1 MKGTISLADELRAI
15 RGGNNSKTSFKH
27 SVEVEDRRAPWLADI
42 ERMENSLQD
51 VLRAISQ
58 LSGVELPG
66 VSETSDNGKGESLA
80 RADCTTLK
88 DRIRNDLEAFSM
100 QAAAD
105 VARQAEEQTRAALA
119 AIRDEVSGQV
129 SQVTSEFQEKL
140 HGQFEREHFGT
151 ELAERSKDRVA
162 QLVDAQTEEFARW
175 VWLTCKG
182 TGTSIPA
189 HIEKLLEPYVEEAT
203 AKFTES
209 FQQKVQ
215 DLFAEQ
221 ERLSQEKLQTAIQ
234 SVETQVGSL
243 EHASLQVCEQN
254 ADQVVKKTVE
264 RLQFSADKA
273 LKGLEGRFD
282 AEIEGAIGRFQA
294 RLAENSEAAQKNLQE
309 DHEQKVQSF
318 RQRLESVTAEVQDTR
333 IAEISGRITQ
343 TAADVVESSV
353 QHLHHQAE
361 DSLEH
366 SREEISAYMKLQTEE
381 VRHQIQDLCLT
392 AQQSVAEDSDRVAER
407 LRKVDNE
414 LSAVC
419 ERQISASREQLTN
432 AVQEIMGSM
441 TEHIRQLGNQQMD
454 EVKRFVQDS
463 HDTAASEYTT
473 HLKEATESRFNEVM
487 ERIRQEAGDAG
498 SRVAAQLSTTSEAM
512 IRELSDKVNASAAA
526 LREEA
531 AQATLRIE
539 TAVKLSLEAYRQQL
553 DEITND
559 GLNEQRTAMKGN
571 IAELHNRLIQ
581 AAELLSQGDLVTK

>member
-1 MKGTISLADELRAI
+1 MKETISLADELRAI
-15 RGGNNSKTSFKH
+15 RGGNNSKSPFKH

-42 ERMENSLQD
+42 ERMERSLQD

-66 VSETSDNGKGESLA
+66 VSETSDGNGESLA
-80 RADCTTLK
+80 RVDCTTLK
-88 DRIRNDLEAFSM
+88 DRIRNDLEAFSV

-119 AIRDEVSGQV
+119 AIQNEVSGQV
-129 SQVTSEFQEKL
+129 SQVASEFQEKL
-140 HGQFEREHFGT
+140 HGQFEQEHLDI
-151 ELAERSKDRVA
+151 EVAERSKDRVA

-189 HIEKLLEPYVEEAT
+189 HVEKLLEPYVEEAT

-215 DLFAEQ
+215 DLIAEQ
-221 ERLSQEKLQTAIQ
+221 ERMSQEKLQAAIQ
-234 SVETQVGSL
+234 SVETKVGSL
-243 EHASLQVCEQN
+243 ENASLQVCEQN
-254 ADQVVKKTVE
+254 ADQVVRQTAE
-264 RLQFSADKA
+264 RLQFSADEA
-273 LKGLEGRFD
+273 LKGLEGRFE
-282 AEIEGAIGRFQA
+282 AEIESAIGRFQA
-294 RLAENSEAAQKNLQE
+294 RLTETSDATQKGLQD
-309 DHEQKVQSF
+309 DHEQKVESF
-318 RQRLESVTAEVQDTR
+318 RQRLESVTAEVQESRVTEISSR
-333 IAEISGRITQ
+333 IAQ
-343 TAADVVESSV
+343 TAADVIESSV

-366 SREEISAYMKLQTEE
+366 SREEISAFMKLQTDE

-392 AQQSVAEDSDRVAER
+392 AQQSVTEDSDRVAER
-407 LRKVDNE
+407 LRNVDNE
-414 LSAVC
+414 LSEVC
-419 ERQISASREQLTN
+419 ERQISASREQLSN
-432 AVQEIMGSM
+432 VVQEIMGSM
-441 TEHIRQLGNQQMD
+441 TEHIRELGNQQMD

-463 HDTAASEYTT
+463 QNSAVSGYATQ
-473 HLKEATESRFNEVM
+473 LKEATESRFNEVM
-487 ERIRQEAGDAG
+487 ERIKQEASDAG
-498 SRVAAQLSTTSEAM
+498 SRVAAQVSTTSEAM
-512 IRELSDKVNASAAA
+512 MRELSDKVNASAAA

-553 DEITND
+553 DQITND

-571 IAELHNRLIQ
+571 ITELHNRLIQ